1 MGGLTLTT
9 IEHRTNAAAAL
20 RAGPGGFWRVSEW
33 HDVRRF
39 RHWRLEKVN
48 IEALLIAE
56 VGAGGGLAFT
66 GSSESLQIS
75 SDWAFSYRSKGVFQH
90 AVVVGTRGST

>member
-1 MGGLTLTT
+1 
-9 IEHRTNAAAAL
+9 
-20 RAGPGGFWRVSEW
+20 
-33 HDVRRF
+33 
-39 RHWRLEKVN
+39 LEKAN

-75 SDWAFSYRSKGVFQH
+75 SDWAFSYRSKGVFQQ
-90 AVVVGTRGST
+90 AVVFGTRGST

>member
-1 MGGLTLTT
+1 
-9 IEHRTNAAAAL
+9 
-20 RAGPGGFWRVSEW
+20 VSEW
-33 HDVRRF
+33 HDLRRF
-39 RHWRLEKVN
+39 RLWRLEKAN

-75 SDWAFSYRSKGVFQH
+75 SDWAFSYRSKGVFQQ
-90 AVVVGTRGST
+90 AVVFGTRGST